1 MDKEGEIARGE
12 NLMGNET
19 LVKDRMSGL
28 GGSDAGVIAGLSPYK
43 SPAVLY
49 YEKIGDLPIE
59 PLESEAVEWGNRLE
73 GIVAEAYTDKTGRQ
87 IRTQPR
93 KAHPAH
99 DWMLANVDRQII
111 GDPRGPGI
119 LEIKTT
125 NTFMLKD
132 WENGPPDSAMLQLQ
146 HYLAVYG
153 YSWGSIAVLIGGQ
166 NFRTFDIE
174 RDEGMIHFLIELEEA
189 FWHRVKTRNP
199 PTLEWDA
206 NTADLMKR
214 LYPRHSIETKQF
226 GPEAD
231 TFIHRFVD
239 GREMIK
245 TGEALKA
252 EGEAW
257 IKANMGTAGNAETA
271 THKISWINN
280 KDGSRFDQVKF
291 KAEQP
296 ALFEQYQTIAPGPRV
311 FRLTERKGKP

>member
-1 MDKEGEIARGE
+1 
-12 NLMGNET
+12 MGDNT
-19 LVKDRMSGL
+19 LVKDRMSGI
-28 GGSDAGVIAGLSPYK
+28 GGSEAGVIAGLSPYK
-43 SPAVLY
+43 SPATLY
-49 YEKIGDLPIE
+49 YEKTGDLPIE
-59 PLESEAVEWGNRLE
+59 PLESEASEWGSRLE
-73 GIVAEAYTDKTGRQ
+73 GVVAEAYSDKTGRQ
-87 IRTQPR
+87 IRMQPR
-93 KAHPAH
+93 RTHPEH
-99 DWMLANVDRQII
+99 DWMNGNIDRQII

-125 NTFMLKD
+125 NTFLLKD

-214 LYPRHSIETKQF
+214 LYPRHSIETKQL

-245 TGEALKA
+245 TGEGLKA

-296 ALFEQYQTIAPGPRV
+296 SLFEQYQTIAPGPRV
-311 FRLTERKGKP
+311 FRLVEKKGKP

>member
-1 MDKEGEIARGE
+1 
-12 NLMGNET
+12 MGNSE
-19 LVKDRMSGL
+19 LIKDRTSGL

-43 SPAVLY
+43 SPAVLF

-73 GIVAEAYTDKTGRQ
+73 GVVADAYAEKTGRT
-87 IRTQPR
+87 IRTQAR
-93 KAHPAH
+93 KSHPAH
-99 DWMLANVDRQII
+99 DWMLGNIDRQII

-119 LEIKTT
+119 LEVKTT

-146 HYLAVYG
+146 HYLAIYG
-153 YSWGSIAVLIGGQ
+153 YKWGSIAVLIGGQ

-174 RDEGMIHFLIELEEA
+174 RDEGLIHFLIELEAA

-206 NTADLMKR
+206 NTVELMKR
-214 LYPRHSIETKQF
+214 LYPRHSIETKML

-231 TFIHRFVD
+231 TFVHRVID
-239 GREMIK
+239 GKAMIK
-245 TGEALKA
+245 TGEELKA
-252 EGEAW
+252 QGEAW
-257 IKANMGTAGNAETA
+257 VKAQMGTAGSAETA

-280 KDGSRFDQVKF
+280 KDSSRFDAVRF
-291 KAEQP
+291 KEEQP
-296 ALFEQYQTIAPGPRV
+296 EMHDKYQVLAPGPRV
-311 FRLTERKGKP
+311 FRLTEKKGKP

>member
-1 MDKEGEIARGE
+1 
-12 NLMGNET
+12 MGDNT
-19 LVKDRMSGL
+19 LVKDRMSGI
-28 GGSDAGVIAGLSPYK
+28 GGSEAGVIAGLSPYK
-43 SPAVLY
+43 SPATLY
-49 YEKIGDLPIE
+49 YEKTGDLPIE
-59 PLESEAVEWGNRLE
+59 PLESEASEWGVRLE
-73 GIVAEAYTDKTGRQ
+73 GVVAEAYAEKTGRT

-93 KAHPAH
+93 RTHPAH
-99 DWMLANVDRQII
+99 PWMNGNIDRQVI

-174 RDEGMIHFLIELEEA
+174 RDEGLIHFLIELEGA
-189 FWHRVKTRNP
+189 FWERVQTRNP
-199 PTLEWDA
+199 PSLEWDA
-206 NTADLMKR
+206 NTVDLMKR

-231 TFIHRFVD
+231 PFIHRFVD

-245 TGEALKA
+245 TGEELKA
-252 EGEAW
+252 QGEAW
-257 IKANMGTAGNAETA
+257 IKAHMGTAGNAETA

-280 KDGSRFDQVKF
+280 RDGSRFDAVKF